1 MRNGYKSHR
10 GRAAIARRVQ
20 FGGPSGTNGIMPG
33 VNVTDQNGVVHRT
46 SYYGGNKKG
55 GSAPRGTGFMV
66 PFGQRAQIGAR
77 AQRPEYFFKFT
88 ELFNFPKNAGPS
100 L

>member
-10 GRAAIARRVQ
+10 GRAAFARRVQ

-46 SYYGGNKKG
+46 NYYGGPKKG
-55 GSAPRGTGFMV
+55 GSAPSGTGFMI
-66 PFGQRAQIGAR
+66 PFGRRAKIGAR
-77 AQRPEYFFKFT
+77 AKNPNF
-88 ELFNFPKNAGPS
+88 LFNFTQFLNPPRHGGP
-100 L
+100 LL